1 MFRKFIEVL
10 LVKMGERT
18 EFTQPTVYEKVIL
31 HSFYL
36 APLLWVGLLMIT
48 ISTSH
53 GLPNEHSRAI
63 GVGTILEV
71 TGGLAALTV
80 LFLIWAA
87 QYRKKPMEMWA
98 ASHLVWIS
106 RSYLSLALFSG
117 FAVLVFLVLL
127 LFAAISTTIAGA
139 LIYGIPVLAF
149 LTLGM
154 FVIRLIKGYI
164 NLIRGKEMILVKK
177 WRSRQE
183 SNLQPPA

>member
-1 MFRKFIEVL
+1 
-10 LVKMGERT
+10 
-18 EFTQPTVYEKVIL
+18 
-31 HSFYL
+31 
-36 APLLWVGLLMIT
+36 MIT